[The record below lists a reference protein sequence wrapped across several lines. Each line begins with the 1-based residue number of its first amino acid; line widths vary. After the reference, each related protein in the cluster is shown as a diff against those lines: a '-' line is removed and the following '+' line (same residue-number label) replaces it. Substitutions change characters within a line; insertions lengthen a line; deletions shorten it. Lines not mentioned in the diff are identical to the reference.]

1 VVVLG
6 DISIDLR
13 CVDDVLEKWLIR
25 VNYPESE
32 RQAGKNMSM
41 DRTSNMLSSI
51 KNIAMAGRDFI
62 EIRHTKE
69 CEAIA
74 KVLQEKGYL
83 EGVKSFKQEKGD
95 GKMLHIGVVKE
106 EGVAK
111 LSQVKIISKPGR
123 RIYRSF
129 GELRPVLQG
138 IGVMVIST
146 SRGIMSGQEARKK
159 KLGGEVICEVY

>member
-1 VVVLG
+1 MVVQEGIL
-6 DISIDLR
+6 IDLK
-13 CVDDVLEKWLIR
+13 CAESALEKWPIR
-25 VNYPESE
+25 ENFLGSE

-51 KNIAMAGRDFI
+51 KNAAMAGRDFI
-62 EIRHTKE
+62 EIRHSKE
-69 CEAIA
+69 CESIA
-74 KVLQEKGYL
+74 KVLEEKGYL
-83 EGVKSFKQEKGD
+83 EGVKSFKQENGG
-95 GKMLHIGVVKE
+95 GKMLHAGLIKE

-123 RIYRSF
+123 RIYKKY
-129 GELRPVLQG
+129 GGLRPVLQG
-138 IGVMVIST
+138 LGVMVIST